1 VNSPPADAT
10 AAAEPLLVADIG
22 GTNARFGIWFQNE
35 LHAVQVLKCADFAG
49 PAAAAAQYLGQVRA
63 ATTLPRPRAAAFA
76 VAGPLLDDRVKLTN
90 NGWDFSAAA
99 ARRALELDRLIFLN
113 DFTALALSVPQLA
126 ASERYQV
133 GGAAPL
139 AGAAIAVIGPGTG
152 LGVSGLMRD
161 GERWLAIQGEGG
173 HATLP
178 PVDAREMALV
188 TALHRDYS
196 HVSAERVLCG
206 EGLELLYRTLA
217 DLDGVKVEHLAAPEI
232 TRRALGEDTSTRAS
246 RPQDPRCLE
255 TVDLFC
261 GWLGN
266 VAGNLA
272 LTLGARG
279 GVYIGGGIVPRFG
292 EHFAISP
299 FRQRFEA
306 KGRFKTYLAPI
317 PVYVITAKYP
327 ALVGCVQAFSHSSP
341 RLEAG

>member
-1 VNSPPADAT
+1 MRKSANDA
-10 AAAEPLLVADIG
+10 LLVADIG
-22 GTNARFGIWFQNE
+22 GTNARFGVWYQDE
-35 LHAVQVLKCADFAG
+35 LLFEQVLRCSDYPG
-49 PAAAAAQYLGQVRA
+49 PAAAAGQYLTLLRA
-63 ATTLPRPRAAAFA
+63 NAVTSALPKPRAAAFA
-76 VAGPLLDDRVKLTN
+76 IAGPLLDDRVALTN

-99 ARRALELDRLIFLN
+99 TRRALDLKRLIFLN
-113 DFTALALSVPQLA
+113 DFTALALSVPQLKVA
-126 ASERYQV
+126 ERYQV

-139 AGAAIAVIGPGTG
+139 AEAAVAVLGPGTG
-152 LGVSGLMRD
+152 LGVSGLLRA
-161 GERWLAIQGEGG
+161 RKKWLALQGEGG

-178 PVDAREMALV
+178 PVDAREMAVV
-188 TALHRDYS
+188 TALHRVHS

-206 EGLELLYRTLA
+206 DGLALLYRTLA
-217 DLDGVKVEHLAAPEI
+217 DIDGVPNVEPLEAGEITQRALAAK
-232 TRRALGEDTSTRAS
+232 AQGQAND
-246 RPQDPRCLE
+246 RCLE
-255 TVDLFC
+255 TVSLFC

-292 EHFAISP
+292 EYFAASP

-306 KGRFKTYLAPI
+306 KGRFKVFLAPI

-327 ALVGCVQAFSHSSP
+327 ALIGCVQAFTHESP